1 MISALS
7 SSSAAAIGAGSTAQK
22 RPSADEMFQK
32 LDSGDKGYLTQSDFA
47 SISKEGSDTAKAEE
61 MFKKMDTDGDGKVT
75 ESEFKAASE
84 KMDAARQSGGHAAL
98 GGAHSAQGGPRQAV
112 ASSSDSSSSSS
123 SEKTYDPADTNE
135 DGTVSQQEQQA
146 YDAKQAQAQVAIS
159 TYESV
164 ASAQ

>member
-98 GGAHSAQGGPRQAV
+98 GGAHSAQGAPRQAAV
-112 ASSSDSSSSSS
+112 SASDSSS